1 MIRKKVLIGSFI
13 TLLALAVVL
22 LGVML
27 TYKFVKTQGVIE
39 SYIVNS
45 EKNSKKVL
53 IATQKSNFKNSVM
66 QNVTAY
72 YSGQPIFLSVID
84 VTQLAKVKGDLWD
97 KIIIFSTIESNKIN
111 PAAEKFV
118 KDERDHTKIF
128 VFNTADS
135 GMWKNNTIGIDCITS
150 ASKKTNVDKYTSD
163 IINAIDKL
171 K

>member
-1 MIRKKVLIGSFI
+1 MIRKKVIIGPFI

-22 LGVML
+22 MGVIL
-27 TYKFVKTQGVIE
+27 TYKLVKSQGVIE

-45 EKNSKKVL
+45 EENSKKVL
-53 IATQKSNFKNSVM
+53 IATQKSNFKNTVM

-84 VTQLAKVKGDLWD
+84 VTQLGKVKADPWD
-97 KIIIFSTIESNKIN
+97 IIIIFSTIESNKLN
-111 PAAEKFV
+111 PAAEKFI
-118 KDERDHTKIF
+118 KDERDHNKIY

-135 GMWKNNTIGIDCITS
+135 GRWKNNTIGIDCITS

>member
-1 MIRKKVLIGSFI
+1 MKRKKVLIGSFI

-22 LGVML
+22 LGVIL
-27 TYKFVKTQGVIE
+27 TYKFVKTQGVID
-39 SYIVNS
+39 SYIINS
-45 EKNSKKVL
+45 DKNSKKVL
-53 IATQKSNFKNSVM
+53 IATQKSNFKDSVM

-84 VTQLAKVKGDLWD
+84 VTQLRKVKADPWD
-97 KIIIFSTIESNKIN
+97 IIIIFSTIESNKLN
-111 PAAEKFV
+111 PAAEKFI

-135 GMWKNNTIGIDCITS
+135 GMWKNSTVGIDCVTS
-150 ASKKTNVDKYTSD
+150 ASKKTNVDRYSSD
-163 IINAIDKL
+163 IINAIGKL